1 MKSTYSHAF
10 FVGQLNCSKI
20 GNLDK
25 NVWKLCPS
33 TIADYKECCAI
44 YHKCHVDAMIEFV
57 GQTDQERPSDLQSVR
72 HYVHSFFNEEQP
84 KGAPVKMSY
93 YCKDE
98 KSHNL
103 GDKLVVLDQYQ
114 VHLCAIH
121 LFCFMFD
128 IVLVAIEVD
137 DSGSELNDLSLAH
150 RWLMNWGYF
159 YSGFTDPNLA
169 QYFEP
174 LKNFLPNGDLSQLIE
189 GDNNFKVFQIVQPDS
204 DETSVDDTLL
214 YELGA
219 TSPIGSVNQ
228 NSYMSPAKEYF
239 DSLMKENTVA
249 AFKNWK
255 GLALLDTFTILGN
268 KNYESYPALNHYFPL
283 IFMRCMFEK
292 TFCHIRN
299 RDYRSGQAVKSIVE
313 DISVMERYYFYNNI
327 SFNFI
332 PMLIY
337 EKMSAGMGLS
347 AEREEL
353 SIQVK
358 EQQRQQSEWMDQQ
371 TNRLLGYVT
380 IFTIISAAYDAYT
393 LVNVSSGIE
402 GECPRTALLF
412 GIIATVL
419 VIYMFARFLNIRFGK
434 KVKKN

>member
-20 GNLDK
+20 EDFDK
-25 NVWKLCPS
+25 NVWTLCPS
-33 TIADYKECCAI
+33 TKADYKECCAI

-57 GQTDQERPSDLQSVR
+57 GQTEQNRTSDLQSVC
-72 HYVHSFFNEEQP
+72 HYVHSFINEEQP

-98 KSHNL
+98 KSQNL

-114 VHLCAIH
+114 MHICAIH

-150 RWLMNWGYF
+150 RWLMNWGY
-159 YSGFTDPNLA
+159 YYNGFTDPNFA
-169 QYFEP
+169 KYFEP
-174 LKNFLPNGDLSQLIE
+174 LKKFLPKGDLSQLIE
-189 GDNNFKVFQIVQPDS
+189 GDNNFKVFQIIQPDS
-204 DETSVDDTLL
+204 DEIGVDDTLL

-219 TSPIGSVNQ
+219 SSPIGSVKQ

-239 DSLMKENTVA
+239 EGLMKENTVA

-283 IFMRCMFEK
+283 IFMRCMIEK

-299 RDYRSGQAVKSIVE
+299 RDYRSGKAVKSIVE
-313 DISVMERYYFYNNI
+313 DISVMERYYFYNDI
-327 SFNFI
+327 SFNFL

-358 EQQRQQSEWMDQQ
+358 EQQRQQSERMEQR

-380 IFTIISAAYDAYT
+380 IFSIISTALDSYT
-393 LVNVSSGIE
+393 LINLSLGAEGDNQCMASWCSGI
-402 GECPRTALLF
+402 AL
-412 GIIATVL
+412 VL
-419 VIYMFARFLNIRFGK
+419 VLFLLVSIIVIRFGK
-434 KVKKN
+434 KK